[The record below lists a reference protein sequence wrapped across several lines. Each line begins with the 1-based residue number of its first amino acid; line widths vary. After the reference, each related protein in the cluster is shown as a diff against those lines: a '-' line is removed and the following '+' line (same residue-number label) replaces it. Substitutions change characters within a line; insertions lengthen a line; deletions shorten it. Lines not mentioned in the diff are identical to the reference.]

1 MEAIS
6 ADDSHRRYLI
16 NEGGRKE
23 KEKGVR
29 ERKEKNRR
37 HREVLQ
43 GYKVPADSGGLR
55 ARLNRINVKR
65 NKGEM
70 REDLSR
76 EGSRKESGKV
86 P

>member
-1 MEAIS
+1 VEAIS

-55 ARLNRINVKR
+55 ARLNRINKKR

-70 REDLSR
+70 RIFLE
-76 EGSRKESGKV
+76 KEAGKKV
-86 P
+86 GK